1 MGVRG
6 KNGKLAKNMIYISIL
21 TYKMYFIFHLRSWC
35 IYISYKLCSRLM
47 QIYVLWK
54 AYTDWPYGIWSHK
67 CNCNIG
73 TSLLV
78 LPCIFVETNKWVLCR
93 QGEEWEHKSN
103 IGQCFFFFSSAFIAI
118 RYAKAYNNPGARWVR
133 RYCLRTVAAFCLR
146 TVWCSW
152 WCGFEHL

>member
-54 AYTDWPYGIWSHK
+54 AYTQTDLMEFDH
-67 CNCNIG
+67 
-73 TSLLV
+73 
-78 LPCIFVETNKWVLCR
+78 TNV
-93 QGEEWEHKSN
+93 
-103 IGQCFFFFSSAFIAI
+103 IVI
-118 RYAKAYNNPGARWVR
+118 
-133 RYCLRTVAAFCLR
+133 
-146 TVWCSW
+146 
-152 WCGFEHL
+152 